1 MSKNLIQKLTSF
13 ILVALILSCSEG
25 SDNKPLTEKLP
36 SVEDLEKHS
45 EEFTPKIYS
54 YDNGIHM
61 AVGYGIA
68 NSIMVEGETGNIIID
83 ASDSTFEAQ
92 LVYKPVSYTHL
103 TLPTIYSV

>member
-83 ASDSTFEAQ
+83 AFKNIEPEAAIP
-92 LVYKPVSYTHL
+92 LSINAEGTGR
-103 TLPTIYSV
+103 LPIGIN